1 MKKKLYYGCLIMSIL
16 SFIGLLIMSINAMNE
31 PMANDIIAAV
41 IVQIALAA
49 IFIASFIGFIL
60 TLED

>member
-1 MKKKLYYGCLIMSIL
+1 MSIL
-16 SFIGLLIMSINAMNE
+16 SFIGLLIMSINAMND
-31 PMANDIIAAV
+31 PLAIDIVSGV
-41 IVQIALAA
+41 IVQIAIAA

>member
-1 MKKKLYYGCLIMSIL
+1 MKKKLYYVCLIVSIL
-16 SFIGLLIMSINAMNE
+16 SFIGLVIITINAMNE

>member
-16 SFIGLLIMSINAMNE
+16 SFIGLLIMSINAMND
-31 PMANDIIAAV
+31 PLAIDIVSGV
-41 IVQIALAA
+41 IVQIAIAA